1 LIRTRNQ
8 LLPEDAEK
16 RKFAIKLQFQIIWSF
31 NWDKKDVYYY
41 F

>member
-16 RKFAIKLQFQIIWSF
+16 RKFAIKLQFQII
-31 NWDKKDVYYY
+31 
-41 F
+41 